1 MVYMAFRIVCQN
13 GAMDLSFARRRRD
26 QKTGLKAST
35 TLARLLA
42 DLAARQAVSPTAMA
56 QMRAKPAEEAACDIL
71 PEIAQFA
78 PGSGRDACASGAG
91 SFNAEIAD
99 AIVTQSKSL

>member
-1 MVYMAFRIVCQN
+1 M
-13 GAMDLSFARRRRD
+13 SFARRRRD

-35 TLARLLA
+35 NLARLLA
-42 DLAARQAVSPTAMA
+42 DASARQAVSATALA
-56 QMRAKPAEEAACDIL
+56 QLRAGTPEESKIGEH

-78 PGSGRDACASGAG
+78 PSAARDSTAPKVG